1 MSGSIFIRLM
11 PELYKSI
18 LSGFPKTKCSTTV
31 KSYSRNSNIL
41 SDPRKN
47 ARYSYVQGDPLH
59 EDVIKRITTKN
70 SLSMLK
76 EKYQVVDS
84 KKKEELNKQKD
95 VFETVSGLKIERLMH
110 DDIRLG

>member
-1 MSGSIFIRLM
+1 
-11 PELYKSI
+11 
-18 LSGFPKTKCSTTV
+18 
-31 KSYSRNSNIL
+31 
-41 SDPRKN
+41 
-47 ARYSYVQGDPLH
+47 
-59 EDVIKRITTKN
+59 
-70 SLSMLK
+70 MLK